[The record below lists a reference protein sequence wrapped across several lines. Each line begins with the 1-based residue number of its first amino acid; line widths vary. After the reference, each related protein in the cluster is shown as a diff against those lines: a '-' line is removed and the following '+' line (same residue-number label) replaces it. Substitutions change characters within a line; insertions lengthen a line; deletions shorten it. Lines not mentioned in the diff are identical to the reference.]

1 MKKSLLLVSTL
12 VLIFAGCNG
21 RVVPPPPNVVT
32 THAYVVPTIAAQTI
46 YQFDV
51 DSTTGLLNPNP
62 ATAYTSTKQNF
73 QQVAFASSNG
83 VKYAYIAD
91 PSGAVYWC
99 TINSDGTFTNCAATA
114 SLPPLNSWQPRAMA
128 FATFNAQ
135 YAYVVDPGNVL
146 VYQCA
151 VGMTG
156 DFSNCQQAPSPFDLP
171 TQAPYGITF
180 ATATSG
186 AQQSYIS
193 DAGSGVGF
201 GDVLLCSMQN
211 DGSFNTCAQTP
222 SAGAPN
228 WVPYAV
234 TFNTVNGTRY
244 AYVADNGTGTPGHI
258 YQCTLNTDGSFANC
272 TQTPAND
279 SSLTNWYPYAI
290 SFQTVSGTQYAYVVN
305 NSASNI
311 GNIYTC
317 TVNTTGALTNCA
329 LTPSTLPNP
338 WQPAAITF

>member
-1 MKKSLLLVSTL
+1 MKKV
-12 VLIFAGCNG
+12 VLSVLTFVLFFAGCNG
-21 RVVPPPPNVVT
+21 QVTPPPPNVIT
-32 THAYVVPTIAAQTI
+32 THAYVVPKIAAQTI

-51 DSTTGLLNPNP
+51 DPTNGLLNPNP
-62 ATAYTSTKQNF
+62 ATAYASPTQNF
-73 QQVAFASSNG
+73 QQVAFASANG

-99 TINSDGTFTNCAATA
+99 TINPDGSFTNCAATA
-114 SLPPLNSWQPRAMA
+114 SLPPLNSWQARAMA

-135 YAYVVDPGNVL
+135 YAYVVDPGNNV

-151 VGMTG
+151 VGTTG
-156 DFSNCQQAPSPFDLP
+156 DFSNCQQAPSPYNLP
-171 TQAPYGITF
+171 TLAPYGIAF
-180 ATATSG
+180 ATNTGG

-211 DGSFNTCAQTP
+211 DGSFNACTQTP
-222 SAGAPN
+222 AAGAPD
-228 WVPYAV
+228 WIPYDVA
-234 TFNTVNGTRY
+234 FATVNGTRY
-244 AYVADNGTGTPGHI
+244 AYVADNGAGTPGHV
-258 YQCTLNTDGSFANC
+258 YQCTLNNDGTFANC

-279 SSLTNWYPYAI
+279 SSLANWYPYSI
-290 SFQTVSGTQYAYVVN
+290 SFQTLNGVQHAYVVN
-305 NSASNI
+305 AVGPVI

-317 TVNTTGALTNCA
+317 NVLTTGALTNCV
-329 LTPSTLPNP
+329 LTPTPAPSP